1 MKNTK
6 TNLIVGGIVA
16 TMSIMAPSVNANARN
31 NDIENLQKEINILKQ
46 RIFRK
51 ECRKRHQAL

>member
-46 RIFRK
+46 RINNIS
-51 ECRKRHQAL
+51 